1 MAGQV
6 PEEMNSIR
14 PATGHTS
21 LDKRAPSPVPVLL
34 CGDPLDCLGQ
44 LVVHD
49 SEARDALERHR
60 ARAIV
65 IGIHIPDTDHSR
77 KAVKYR
83 LRNAHDTVNTHLR
96 RHPLVRHII
105 YIVHPDSGQGA
116 PDTAVR
122 LLSATVG
129 VHHAEIEMRHGR
141 DVCITGIVTSVHT
154 SPEALTERVT
164 GRIKT
169 TPIGGSYATTW
180 DEIADRPLATAAAE
194 ALL

>member
-1 MAGQV
+1 
-6 PEEMNSIR
+6 MNSIR

-116 PDTAVR
+116 LIRR
-122 LLSATVG
+122 L
-129 VHHAEIEMRHGR
+129 
-141 DVCITGIVTSVHT
+141 
-154 SPEALTERVT
+154 
-164 GRIKT
+164 
-169 TPIGGSYATTW
+169 GSCP
-180 DEIADRPLATAAAE
+180 RPWACTMPKSKCATAEMSASPGS
-194 ALL
+194 